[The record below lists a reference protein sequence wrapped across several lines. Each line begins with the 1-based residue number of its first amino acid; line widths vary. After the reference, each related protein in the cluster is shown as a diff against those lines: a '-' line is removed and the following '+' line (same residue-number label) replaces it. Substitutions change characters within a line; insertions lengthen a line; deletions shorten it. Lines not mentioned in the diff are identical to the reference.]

1 MNKDKSIKD
10 LKKRN
15 DQLAYQ
21 YRMRDI
27 RCITLE
33 RRTEKYEQ
41 QIDQLTNNWRLLEE
55 VIKDMLFT
63 TPHESQMLDF
73 ILDKMQEMEE
83 GKR

>member
-41 QIDQLTNNWRLLEE
+41 QIDQLTNYWRLLEE